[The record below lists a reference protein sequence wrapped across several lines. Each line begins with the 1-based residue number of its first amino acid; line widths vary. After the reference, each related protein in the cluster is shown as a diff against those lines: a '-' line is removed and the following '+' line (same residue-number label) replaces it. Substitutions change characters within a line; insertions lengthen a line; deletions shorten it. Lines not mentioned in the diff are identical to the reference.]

1 MIFHYIISPFIE
13 PQVQRA
19 LAACLALSIGFAPVG
34 IILIMRR
41 MSLIGDSLSH
51 AILPGTALGYV
62 SAGAMSVGLMTLG
75 GIITGLAV
83 VFFSTLVTRNTSQK
97 EDTSFASFYVISTA
111 IGIILIRLKGGDEE
125 VVHMLFGDAESIDN
139 TTLLLVMAAVSLGLT
154 VFAVIYRPL
163 IIECFDPVFMRV
175 SGARGGL
182 YHHIF
187 LALAVISLVAG
198 FRALGTLMAMGL
210 MLLPAA
216 SARFWVNNIGKI
228 LVISSAFATAS
239 SIGGLLIS
247 YHLHVPPGAAIV
259 LVAAGFYL
267 FSLGVGSND
276 SLRKRLLQ
284 PRHLRG

>member
-1 MIFHYIISPFIE
+1 MIHHLLISPFSD
-13 PQVQRA
+13 QQMLRA
-19 LAACLALSIGFAPVG
+19 LVACLALSIGFAPIG

-62 SAGAMSVGLMTLG
+62 SAGAMSVGLMTIG
-75 GIITGLAV
+75 GIVTGLLV

-139 TTLLLVMAAVSLGLT
+139 ATLFLVMAAASFGLT
-154 VFAVIYRPL
+154 VFAIIYRPL

-187 LALAVISLVAG
+187 LGLAVISLVAG

-216 SARFWVNNIGKI
+216 SARFWVNSIGKI
-228 LVISSAFATAS
+228 LLVSIAIAAVSSV
-239 SIGGLLIS
+239 GGLLIS
-247 YHLHVPPGAAIV
+247 YYTHVPSGAAIV
-259 LVAAGFYL
+259 LVAGGFYL
-267 FSLGVGSND
+267 VSIAAGNNEG
-276 SLRKRLLQ
+276 LRKKLLKSRRL
-284 PRHLRG
+284 HG